1 MKLKRLEIIGFKS
14 FRDRTVI
21 DFSSGISGIV
31 GPNGC
36 GKSNIVDAIRWVMG
50 EQRVS
55 LLRGKK
61 MDDVIFNGS
70 EEAQPVSL
78 AEVTLVMESGGYA
91 FPAPYADCS
100 EVMITRRVF
109 RDEEGEYSINKV
121 RCRLLDVK
129 EFFMDTGVGA
139 RTYSLVEQGSIA
151 NLMEAKP
158 EERRQ
163 YIEEAAGITKYKSR
177 KEAAVR
183 KMESTKQNLLRLND
197 IMREVKS
204 QLNSVSRQ
212 AKRAERYKQL
222 KKDLREIELA
232 LATQAFTEMLGK
244 KSDLQRRYDDAS
256 AATDDVRSQLAL
268 LEARIEEFR
277 AEIAENDQSVKQ
289 LQEKLY
295 TAKNEISIQE
305 QGIEHARTRL
315 DDLAVLKERGAIEL
329 ESLRAR
335 RGEMERELE
344 QLETQSTESDGRI
357 AAGRDAVSLRQAD
370 VDELRKS
377 EQGFREGLEKEKT
390 AYFNALTEQSR
401 LQNALAAYR
410 KTLEDLKRRTER
422 EVKELEE
429 HEGRLTLAEGNLSG
443 TRAGLEGG
451 QERLEGL
458 RKQAAEL
465 QQLIQRSRTEL
476 EEADERVFRLKEEL
490 GKKTSRLASLRE
502 FQNRYEWCDAGT
514 RSIIRAGAEAGLSLD
529 SVHGLVADHIEVP
542 REYEVAVEA
551 ALGERLQYVVVK
563 SQEEGI
569 RAIDYLKTRTAGRS
583 SFVPL
588 RVRASALDVE
598 SNETLRGTTRLL
610 DVVRVK
616 EEFRNIAEYLLGD
629 TLLVSDLQS
638 GIALWERNGFR
649 GTLVTPDGDMI
660 SPHGVLTG
668 GSRASTEQSSLL
680 SRKREIAELEKDA
693 SRLEGR
699 LREESQGR
707 SALADRIAS
716 MEEDWEA
723 GRDAVREA
731 ELELQGR
738 KKDVERYENELKW
751 IQQRVGVIR
760 FNRETLLAEEQEAAA
775 KLAATEREIETAD
788 VRCLEINSRL
798 EETQQRWQAAKADL
812 EGKDALLTEARVA
825 LVALEE
831 KRNADIKA
839 LERLRE
845 SLRTLELEV
854 ETRLQNFGEADR
866 NREELTAKIEQ
877 DRLSL
882 DALYSGYGEIERDL
896 AAAREGQTWR
906 EGKMSGLEGEAREA
920 RRKIEQMLRE
930 TGELDIEIR
939 ELAFQVDALKN
950 GMQEKYQAAL
960 DELAPGFAPLEE
972 ARIGEFREDLEKKK
986 KAVEDFG
993 EVNLLAITEHE
1004 ELQTRHDFLTGQIND
1019 LNASLD
1025 SLQKTIARINQV
1037 SRKRF
1042 SETFEAVNACF
1053 QSVFPKLFRGGKA
1066 SLLLTDSEDLLETG
1080 VDIEIQLPGKRTQ
1093 SINLL
1098 SGGEKSLSAVA
1109 LIFSILLHKPTP
1121 FLILD
1126 EVDAAL
1132 DDANIALFNQFVK
1145 DISER
1150 SQIILVTH
1158 NKRTMEVSD
1167 NLFGVS
1173 MEKKGISMLVS
1184 VNLNQIAA

>member
-256 AATDDVRSQLAL
+256 AATDDVRSQLAV

-401 LQNALAAYR
+401 LQNALAATR

-668 GSRASTEQSSLL
+668 GSRASTEESSLL

-798 EETQQRWQAAKADL
+798 EETQQRWQAAKTDL
-812 EGKDALLTEARVA
+812 EGKDVA

>member
-21 DFSSGISGIV
+21 DFSAGISGIV

-50 EQRVS
+50 EHRVS
-55 LLRGKK
+55 MLRGKK

-70 EEAQPVSL
+70 EEAQPVSM
-78 AEVTLVMESGGYA
+78 AEVTLVMESGGYP
-91 FPAPYADCS
+91 FPAPYGDCS

-109 RDEEGEYSINKV
+109 RDEEGEYFINKV

-197 IMREVKS
+197 ILREVKS
-204 QLNSVSRQ
+204 RLNAVSRQ
-212 AKRAERYKQL
+212 AKRAERYKLL

-232 LATQAFTEMLGK
+232 LALQAFAELTGRKAE
-244 KSDLQRRYDDAS
+244 LQRRHDESS
-256 AATDDVRSQLAL
+256 AATDDVRSRLAV

-277 AEIAENDQSVKQ
+277 AEIAENDQGVHQ
-289 LQEKLY
+289 LQERLY
-295 TAKNEISIQE
+295 AAKNEIGMQE
-305 QGIEHARTRL
+305 QGIEHARARL
-315 DDLAVLKERGAIEL
+315 DDLAGLKEKGAIEL
-329 ESLRAR
+329 EALRAR
-335 RGEMERELE
+335 RGEMERERG
-344 QLETQSTESDGRI
+344 QLEAQSTESDGRI
-357 AAGRDAVSLRQAD
+357 AAGREAVSLQQAA
-370 VDELRKS
+370 VDELKKG
-377 EQGFREGLEKEKT
+377 EQELRDGLEREKT
-390 AYFNALTEQSR
+390 DYFNALTEQSR

-410 KTLEDLKRRTER
+410 KNLEDLKRRGER
-422 EVKELEE
+422 EAKELEE
-429 HEGRLTLAEGNLSG
+429 HVGRLTVAQENLEGA
-443 TRAGLEGG
+443 RAGLEEGR
-451 QERLEGL
+451 QRLEDL

-465 QQLIQRSRTEL
+465 QHLIQRSRAEL
-476 EEADERVFRLKEEL
+476 EDADEQVFRIKEEL

-514 RSIIRAGAEAGLSLD
+514 RSIIRAGAEAGLPLD

-542 REYEVAVEA
+542 REYEIAVEA

-588 RVRASALDVE
+588 RVRASALDPA
-598 SNETLRGTTRLL
+598 SKDYLQGTTRLL

-616 EEFRNIAEYLLGD
+616 EEFRSVAEYLLGD
-629 TLLVSDLQS
+629 TLLVPDLHA
-638 GIALWERNGFR
+638 GVALWQRNGFR

-668 GSRASTEQSSLL
+668 GSRSVTEESSLL
-680 SRKREIAELEKDA
+680 RRKREIAELEKDA
-693 SRLEGR
+693 ARLEGR
-699 LREESQGR
+699 LREVSQGR
-707 SALADRIAS
+707 SELADRLATL
-716 MEEDWEA
+716 EEDWEA
-723 GRDAVREA
+723 GRDAVRDA

-760 FNRETLLAEEQEAAA
+760 FNRETLLAEERETATM
-775 KLAATEREIETAD
+775 LAATEREIEAAG
-788 VRCLEINSRL
+788 VRCAEISGRL
-798 EETQQRWQAAKADL
+798 EESRQRWQALKSDL
-812 EGKDALLTEARVA
+812 EGKDAQLTEARVA

-831 KRNADIKA
+831 KRNADLKA
-839 LERLRE
+839 LERLRD
-845 SLRTLELEV
+845 SLRAVELEI
-854 ETRLQNFGEADR
+854 ETRVRNLGEAER
-866 NREELTAKIEQ
+866 SREELTAKIEQ
-877 DRLSL
+877 DRRTL
-882 DALYSGYGEIERDL
+882 DTLYAGYGEIERDL

-920 RRKIEQMLRE
+920 RRQIEQMLRE
-930 TGELDIEIR
+930 TGELDIELR
-939 ELAFQVDALKN
+939 ELAFQADALKS
-950 GMQEKYQAAL
+950 GMQEKYQADLEALVPSFERL
-960 DELAPGFAPLEE
+960 DEARVGELREE
-972 ARIGEFREDLEKKK
+972 LDKKK
-986 KAVEDFG
+986 RAVEEFG

-1004 ELQTRHDFLTGQIND
+1004 ELQTRHDFLMGQIND

-1066 SLLLTDSEDLLETG
+1066 SLLLTDGEDLLETG

-1098 SGGEKSLSAVA
+1098 SGGEKSLAAVA

-1173 MEKKGISMLVS
+1173 MEKKGISTLVS

>member
-55 LLRGKK
+55 MLRGKK

-78 AEVTLVMESGGYA
+78 AEVTLVMESGGYP

-109 RDEEGEYSINKV
+109 RDEDGEYFINKV

-151 NLMEAKP
+151 SLMEAKP

-204 QLNSVSRQ
+204 QLNAVSRQ

-222 KKDLREIELA
+222 KKDLREVELA

-244 KSDLQRRYDDAS
+244 KSDLQRRYDNAS
-256 AATDDVRSQLAL
+256 AETDDARSQLSV

-277 AEIAENDQSVKQ
+277 AEIAENDQGVKQ

-305 QGIEHARTRL
+305 QGIEHARARL

-335 RGEMERELE
+335 RGQMERELE

-357 AAGRDAVSLRQAD
+357 AAGRDELALRQAD
-370 VDELRKS
+370 VDDLRKS
-377 EQGFREGLEKEKT
+377 EQGLREGLEKEKT

-401 LQNALAAYR
+401 LQNALGAYR
-410 KTLEDLKRRTER
+410 KSLEDIQRRSER

-429 HEGRLTLAEGNLSG
+429 HEGRLSLAQGNLAG
-443 TRAGLEGG
+443 TRTGLEEG
-451 QERLEGL
+451 QERLESF
-458 RKQAAEL
+458 RKEAAEL
-465 QQLIQRSRTEL
+465 QQLIQRSRAEL

-610 DVVRVK
+610 DVVRVR
-616 EEFRNIAEYLLGD
+616 EEFRGIAEYLLGD

-638 GIALWERNGFR
+638 GITLWERNGFR

-668 GSRASTEQSSLL
+668 GSRAASEESSLL

-693 SRLEGR
+693 NRLEGR
-699 LREESQGR
+699 LREETQGR
-707 SALADRIAS
+707 SALADRIAT
-716 MEEDWEA
+716 MEDSWEA
-723 GRDAVREA
+723 SRDSIREA

-738 KKDVERYENELKW
+738 KKDVERFENELRW

-760 FNRETLLAEEQEAAA
+760 FNRETLLAEEQETAA

-812 EGKDALLTEARVA
+812 EGKEALLTEARVA
-825 LVALEE
+825 LAALEE
-831 KRNADIKA
+831 KRNADLKA

-854 ETRLQNFGEADR
+854 ETRLQNLGEADR

-882 DALYSGYGEIERDL
+882 DALYTGYGEIERDL

-906 EGKMSGLEGEAREA
+906 EGKMGGLEGEAREA

-939 ELAFQVDALKN
+939 ELAFQIDALKN

-960 DELAPGFAPLEE
+960 DERARGFDPLEE
-972 ARIGEFREDLEKKK
+972 TRIGELREDLEKKK

-993 EVNLLAITEHE
+993 EVNLLAISEHE
-1004 ELQTRHDFLTGQIND
+1004 ELQTRHDFLSGQISD

-1037 SRKRF
+1037 SRNRF

-1066 SLLLTDSEDLLETG
+1066 SLLLTDGEDLLETG

-1093 SINLL
+1093 NINLL
-1098 SGGEKSLSAVA
+1098 SGGEKSLAAVA

-1173 MEKKGISMLVS
+1173 MEKKGISTLVS

>member
-232 LATQAFTEMLGK
+232 LAAQAFTEMLGK
-244 KSDLQRRYDDAS
+244 KSDLQRRYDEAS
-256 AATDDVRSQLAL
+256 AATDDVRSQLAV

-277 AEIAENDQSVKQ
+277 AEIAENDQGVKQ

-305 QGIEHARTRL
+305 QGIEHARMRL

-335 RGEMERELE
+335 RREMERELE

-357 AAGRDAVSLRQAD
+357 AAGRDAVSLRQGD

-377 EQGFREGLEKEKT
+377 EQGLREGLEKEKT
-390 AYFNALTEQSR
+390 VYFNALTEQSR

-429 HEGRLTLAEGNLSG
+429 HEGRLTLAEGNLAG
-443 TRAGLEGG
+443 TRTGLEGG

-465 QQLIQRSRTEL
+465 QQLIQRSRAEL

-616 EEFRNIAEYLLGD
+616 EEFRSIAEYLLGD

-668 GSRASTEQSSLL
+668 GSRSVTEESSLL
-680 SRKREIAELEKDA
+680 RRKREIAELEKDA
-693 SRLEGR
+693 TRLEGR

-760 FNRETLLAEEQEAAA
+760 FNRETLMAEEQEAAA

-845 SLRTLELEV
+845 SLRTLELEL
-854 ETRLQNFGEADR
+854 ETRLQNLGEADR

-877 DRLSL
+877 DRRSL
-882 DALYSGYGEIERDL
+882 DALYTGYGEIERDL

-906 EGKMSGLEGEAREA
+906 EGKMNGLEGEAREA
-920 RRKIEQMLRE
+920 RRNIEQMLRE
-930 TGELDIEIR
+930 AGELDIEIR

-950 GMQEKYQAAL
+950 GMQEKYQTGL
-960 DELAPGFAPLEE
+960 DERVQGFVPLDE
-972 ARIGEFREDLEKKK
+972 ARIVEFREDLEKKK
-986 KAVEDFG
+986 KAVEEFG
-993 EVNLLAITEHE
+993 EVNLLAISEHE

>member
-256 AATDDVRSQLAL
+256 AATDDVRSQLAV

-401 LQNALAAYR
+401 LQNALAATR

-465 QQLIQRSRTEL
+465 QQLIQRSRAEL

-1184 VNLNQIAA
+1184 VNL

>member
-21 DFSSGISGIV
+21 DFSAGISGIV

-50 EQRVS
+50 EHRVS

-70 EEAQPVSL
+70 EEAQPVSM
-78 AEVTLVMESGGYA
+78 AEVTLVMESGGYP
-91 FPAPYADCS
+91 FPAPYGDCS

-109 RDEEGEYSINKV
+109 RDEEGEYFINKV

-151 NLMEAKP
+151 DLMDAKP

-197 IMREVKS
+197 ILREVKS
-204 QLNSVSRQ
+204 QLNAVSRQ
-212 AKRAERYKQL
+212 AKRAERYKLL

-232 LATQAFTEMLGK
+232 LAAQAFAEMTGK
-244 KSDLQRRYDDAS
+244 KAELQRRYDESS
-256 AATDDVRSQLAL
+256 AATDDVRSQLAV

-277 AEIAENDQSVKQ
+277 AEIAENDQGVNQ

-295 TAKNEISIQE
+295 AAKSEIGMQE
-305 QGIEHARTRL
+305 QGIEHARARL

-329 ESLRAR
+329 ESMRTR
-335 RGEMERELE
+335 RGEMERELQ
-344 QLETQSTESDGRI
+344 QLEAQSTEADGRI
-357 AAGRDAVSLRQAD
+357 AAGREAVALRQAD
-370 VDELRKS
+370 VDELRKG
-377 EQGFREGLEKEKT
+377 EQELRDGLEREKT
-390 AYFNALTEQSR
+390 DYFNALTEHSR
-401 LQNALAAYR
+401 LQNALAAGR
-410 KTLEDLKRRTER
+410 KNLEDLKRRGER
-422 EVKELEE
+422 EARELEE
-429 HEGRLTLAEGNLSG
+429 HETRLALAQENLAG
-443 TRAGLEGG
+443 ARAGLEEG
-451 QERLEGL
+451 QGRLEGL
-458 RKQAAEL
+458 RRQAAEL
-465 QQLIQRSRTEL
+465 QQIIHRSRTEL
-476 EEADERVFRLKEEL
+476 EEADEEVFRVKEEL

-514 RSIIRAGAEAGLSLD
+514 RSIIRAGAEAGLPLD

-588 RVRASALDVE
+588 RVRASALDLA
-598 SNETLRGTTRLL
+598 SKDYLQGTTRLL

-616 EEFRNIAEYLLGD
+616 EGFRNVAEYLLGD
-629 TLLVSDLQS
+629 TLLVPDLHA
-638 GIALWERNGFR
+638 GVALWQRNGFR

-668 GSRASTEQSSLL
+668 GSRAVTEQSSLL
-680 SRKREIAELEKDA
+680 RRKREIAELENDA

-699 LREESQGR
+699 LREASQSR
-707 SALADRIAS
+707 NALADRVAA
-716 MEEDWEA
+716 MEEEWETI
-723 GRDAVREA
+723 RDAIREA

-760 FNRETLLAEEQEAAA
+760 FNRETLMAEEQEAEA
-775 KLAATEREIETAD
+775 LIAATERGIEAAD
-788 VRCLEINSRL
+788 GRCAEINGRL
-798 EETQQRWQAAKADL
+798 EESRQRWQALKSDL

-831 KRNADIKA
+831 KRNADRKA
-839 LERLRE
+839 IERLRE
-845 SLRTLELEV
+845 SLRTLELEI
-854 ETRLQNFGEADR
+854 ETRVRNLGEAER
-866 NREELTAKIEQ
+866 SREELTAKIEE
-877 DRLSL
+877 DRRGLE
-882 DALYSGYGEIERDL
+882 ALYAAYEAIERDL

-906 EGKMSGLEGEAREA
+906 EGKMGGLEGEAREA
-920 RRKIEQMLRE
+920 RKRIEQMLRE
-930 TGELDIEIR
+930 TGDLDVEIR
-939 ELAFQVDALKN
+939 ELAFQADALKSA
-950 GMQEKYQAAL
+950 MQEKYQADL
-960 DELAPGFAPLEE
+960 DALAPSFEKLDE
-972 ARIGEFREDLEKKK
+972 ARIAELREELEKKK
-986 KAVEDFG
+986 RAVEDFG
-993 EVNLLAITEHE
+993 EVNLLAISEHE

-1042 SETFEAVNACF
+1042 AETFEAVNACF
-1053 QSVFPKLFRGGKA
+1053 QSVFPKLFRGGRA
-1066 SLLLTDSEDLLETG
+1066 TLLLTDGEDLLETG
-1080 VDIEIQLPGKRTQ
+1080 VDVEIQLPGKRTQ
-1093 SINLL
+1093 NINLM
-1098 SGGEKSLSAVA
+1098 SGGEKALAAVA

-1132 DDANIALFNQFVK
+1132 DDANVALFNQFVK

-1158 NKRTMEVSD
+1158 NKKTMEVSD

-1173 MEKKGISMLVS
+1173 MEKKGISTLVS

>member
-21 DFSSGISGIV
+21 DFSTGISGIV

-70 EEAQPVSL
+70 EEAQPVSM
-78 AEVTLVMESGGYA
+78 AEVTLVMEAAGYS
-91 FPAPYADCS
+91 FPAPYGDCS

-163 YIEEAAGITKYKSR
+163 YLEEAAGITKYKSR

-183 KMESTKQNLLRLND
+183 KMESTKQNMLRLND
-197 IMREVKS
+197 ILREVKS

-212 AKRAERYKQL
+212 AKRAERYKLL

-232 LATQAFTEMLGK
+232 LAVQAFTEMLEK
-244 KSDLQRRYDDAS
+244 KTSLQRRFDESSAS
-256 AATDDVRSQLAL
+256 TEDIRSQLSV
-268 LEARIEEFR
+268 LEARVEEFR
-277 AEIAENDQSVKQ
+277 AEIAENDQNVKQ
-289 LQEKLY
+289 LQERLY

-305 QGIEHARTRL
+305 QGIEHARSRL
-315 DDLAVLKERGAIEL
+315 DDLATLKERSTIEL
-329 ESLRAR
+329 ESLRTR
-335 RGEMERELE
+335 KGEAQRELE
-344 QLETQSTESDGRI
+344 TLRLQSSESDGRI
-357 AAGRDAVSLRQAD
+357 LSGRESLALRQSV
-370 VDELRKS
+370 VDELKKS
-377 EQGFREGLEKEKT
+377 EQTLRDDLEKDKT
-390 AYFNALTEQSR
+390 AYFNSLTEQSR
-401 LQNALAAYR
+401 LQNAMAAYQ
-410 KTLEDLKRRTER
+410 KSLEDLKRRTER

-429 HEGRLTLAEGNLSG
+429 HETRLNLARENLAS
-443 TRAGLEGG
+443 TREGLEGG
-451 QERLEGL
+451 QEQLDGL
-458 RKQAAEL
+458 RRQAAEL
-465 QQLIQRSRTEL
+465 QQLIQRSRNEL
-476 EEADERVFRLKEEL
+476 EEADGKVFRLKEEL
-490 GKKTSRLASLRE
+490 GKKSSRLASLRE
-502 FQNRYEWCDAGT
+502 FQDRYEWCDAGT
-514 RSIIRAGAEAGLSLD
+514 RSIIRARDEAGLALD
-529 SVHGLVADHIEVP
+529 SIYGLVADHIEVP
-542 REYEVAVEA
+542 REYEIAVEA
-551 ALGERLQYVVVK
+551 ALGDRLQYVVVK

-569 RAIDYLKTRTAGRS
+569 RAIDYLKTSAAGRS

-588 RVRASALDVE
+588 RVRSNAVDMASKDYLQ
-598 SNETLRGTTRLL
+598 GTTRLL

-616 EEFRNIAEYLLGD
+616 DEYRNVAEYLLGD
-629 TLLVSDLQS
+629 TILVPDLNS
-638 GIALWERNGFR
+638 GIALWQRNGFR

-668 GSRASTEQSSLL
+668 GSRTVTEESSLL
-680 SRKREIAELEKDA
+680 HRKREIADLEKDA
-693 SRLEGR
+693 SRLEGQIR
-699 LREESQGR
+699 DESQSRG
-707 SALADRIAS
+707 ALAERIAT

-723 GRDAVREA
+723 SRDASRET
-731 ELELQGR
+731 ELALQGR

-751 IQQRVGVIR
+751 IEQRVNVIR
-760 FNRETLLAEEQEAAA
+760 FNRETLLTEEQETAGR
-775 KLAATEREIETAD
+775 LAATEREIETAD
-788 VRCLEINSRL
+788 VRCLEINGRL
-798 EETQQRWQAAKADL
+798 SDVQLRWQALKADL
-812 EGKDALLTEARVA
+812 EGKEALFTEERVVLA
-825 LVALEE
+825 ALEE
-831 KRNADIKA
+831 KRNADLKT
-839 LERLRE
+839 LERLQE
-845 SLRTLELEV
+845 SARSLAAEV
-854 ETRLQNFGEADR
+854 ETRLRDLGEAER
-866 NREELTAKIEQ
+866 SRGELTAKIEQ
-877 DRLSL
+877 NRQSL
-882 DALYSGYGEIERDL
+882 ETLFGGYGEIEKEL
-896 AAAREGQTWR
+896 ASAREGQAWR

-920 RRKIEQMLRE
+920 RKQIEQMLRE

-939 ELAFQVDALKN
+939 ELGFQVDALQN
-950 GMQEKYQAAL
+950 GMQEKYQAELGAL
-960 DELAPGFAPLEE
+960 VQGFDKLEE
-972 ARIGEFREDLEKKK
+972 ALIGELREDLDKKK
-986 KAVEDFG
+986 KVVEEFG
-993 EVNLLAITEHE
+993 EVNLLAISEHE

-1019 LNASLD
+1019 LNASLE

-1037 SRKRF
+1037 SKKRF
-1042 SETFEAVNACF
+1042 AETFEAVNACF

-1066 SLLLTDSEDLLETG
+1066 SLLLTDGEDLLEAG

-1150 SQIILVTH
+1150 SQIVLVTH

-1173 MEKKGISMLVS
+1173 MEKKGISALVS
-1184 VNLNQIAA
+1184 VNLNQFEA

>member
-78 AEVTLVMESGGYA
+78 AEVTLVMESGGYP

-109 RDEEGEYSINKV
+109 RDEEGEYFINKV

-158 EERRQ
+158 EDRRQ

-204 QLNSVSRQ
+204 QLNAVSRQ

-232 LATQAFTEMLGK
+232 LAAQAFTEMLGK

-256 AATDDVRSQLAL
+256 AATDDVRSQLAV

-277 AEIAENDQSVKQ
+277 AEIAENDQGVKQ

-295 TAKNEISIQE
+295 TSKNEISIQE

-329 ESLRAR
+329 DSLRAR

-344 QLETQSTESDGRI
+344 QLEAQSTESDGRI
-357 AAGRDAVSLRQAD
+357 AAGRDEVGLRQAD
-370 VDELRKS
+370 VEELRKS
-377 EQGFREGLEKEKT
+377 EQGLRDGLEQEKT

-401 LQNALAAYR
+401 LQNALAATR
-410 KTLEDLKRRTER
+410 KSLEDLQRRSER
-422 EVKELEE
+422 EVRELEE
-429 HEGRLTLAEGNLSG
+429 HEGRLTVAQENLEG
-443 TRAGLEGG
+443 TRTGLEGG
-451 QERLEGL
+451 RERLESL
-458 RKQAAEL
+458 RKEAAEL

-616 EEFRNIAEYLLGD
+616 EEFRSIAEYLLGD
-629 TLLVSDLQS
+629 TLLVTDLQS

-668 GSRASTEQSSLL
+668 GSRASTEESSLL

-699 LREESQGR
+699 LREETQNR
-707 SALADRIAS
+707 SVLADRIAS
-716 MEEDWEA
+716 MEDNWEA

-738 KKDVERYENELKW
+738 KKDVERFENELKW

-788 VRCLEINSRL
+788 VRCLEINNRL
-798 EETQQRWQAAKADL
+798 GETQQRWQAAKADL

-825 LVALEE
+825 LVSLEE

-845 SLRTLELEV
+845 SLRTLAVEV
-854 ETRLQNFGEADR
+854 ETRLQNLGEADR

-882 DALYSGYGEIERDL
+882 DALYTGYGEIERDL

-930 TGELDIEIR
+930 TGEFDIEIR
-939 ELAFQVDALKN
+939 ELAFQIDALKN

-960 DELAPGFAPLEE
+960 DELVQGFAPIEE
-972 ARIGEFREDLEKKK
+972 TRIGELREDLEKKK

-993 EVNLLAITEHE
+993 EVNLLAISEHE
-1004 ELQTRHDFLTGQIND
+1004 ELQTRHDFLSGQISD

-1037 SRKRF
+1037 SRNRF

-1066 SLLLTDSEDLLETG
+1066 TLLLTDGEDLLETG

-1173 MEKKGISMLVS
+1173 MEKKGISTLVS

>member
-256 AATDDVRSQLAL
+256 AATDDVRSQLAV

-277 AEIAENDQSVKQ
+277 AEITENDQSVKQ
-289 LQEKLY
+289 LQERLY

-401 LQNALAAYR
+401 LQNALAATR

-465 QQLIQRSRTEL
+465 QQLIQRSRAEL

-668 GSRASTEQSSLL
+668 GSRASTEESSLL

>member
-1 MKLKRLEIIGFKS
+1 MKLKRLEIIGFKT

-36 GKSNIVDAIRWVMG
+36 GKSNIVDALRWVMG

-55 LLRGKK
+55 VLRGKK

-70 EEAQPVSL
+70 EEAPPVGM
-78 AEVTLVMESGGYA
+78 AEVTLVMESGGYP

-109 RDEEGEYSINKV
+109 RDEEGEYFINKV

-151 NLMEAKP
+151 SLMEAKP

-204 QLNSVSRQ
+204 QLNAVSRQ
-212 AKRAERYKQL
+212 ARRAERYKQI
-222 KKDLREIELA
+222 KKDLREVELA
-232 LATQAFTEMLGK
+232 LAAQAFTEMQGR
-244 KSDLQRRYDDAS
+244 KSDLQGRYDEAS
-256 AATDDVRSQLAL
+256 AATDDARSQLAV

-277 AEIAENDQSVKQ
+277 AEIAENDQLVNQ

-295 TAKNEISIQE
+295 TAKSEIGIQE
-305 QGIEHARTRL
+305 QAIEHARARL

-335 RGEMERELE
+335 RGQMEGELA
-344 QLETQSTESDGRI
+344 QLEAQSAESDGRI
-357 AAGRDAVSLRQAD
+357 AAGRDELARRQAD

-377 EQGFREGLEKEKT
+377 EQSLRDGLEREKN

-401 LQNALAAYR
+401 LQNALAGYR
-410 KTLEDLKRRTER
+410 KSLEDIRRRAER
-422 EVKELEE
+422 EDRELEE
-429 HEGRLTLAEGNLSG
+429 QVSRLALAQESLAGARTGLEEGR
-443 TRAGLEGG
+443 
-451 QERLEGL
+451 ERLESL
-458 RKQAAEL
+458 RKEAAEL
-465 QQLIQRSRTEL
+465 QQIIQRSRTEL
-476 EEADERVFRLKEEL
+476 EEADERVLRLKEEL

-514 RSIIRAGAEAGLSLD
+514 RSIIRAGAEAGLARD

-598 SNETLRGTTRLL
+598 SSESLRGTTRLL
-610 DVVRVK
+610 DVVRVRD
-616 EEFRNIAEYLLGD
+616 EFRSIAEYLLGD
-629 TLLVSDLQS
+629 TLLVPDLKS
-638 GIALWERNGFR
+638 GVALWERNGFR

-668 GSRASTEQSSLL
+668 GSRAVTEESSLL
-680 SRKREIAELEKDA
+680 SRKREIAELEQDA
-693 SRLEGR
+693 RRLEGR
-699 LREESQGR
+699 LRDEAQGR
-707 SALADRIAS
+707 SELADRIAG
-716 MEEDWEA
+716 MEDSWEA
-723 GRDAVREA
+723 IRDSIREA

-738 KKDVERYENELKW
+738 SKDTERFENELKW
-751 IQQRVGVIR
+751 VQQRVGVIR
-760 FNRETLLAEEQEAAA
+760 FNRETLQAEEQETAA

-788 VRCLEINSRL
+788 VRCLEISSRL
-798 EETQQRWQAAKADL
+798 EETQRRWQAVKADL
-812 EGKDALLTEARVA
+812 EGRDALLTEARVA
-825 LVALEE
+825 LAALEE
-831 KRNADIKA
+831 KRNADLKA

-845 SLRTLELEV
+845 SLRTLDLEV
-854 ETRLQNFGEADR
+854 ETRQQNLGEADR

-877 DRLSL
+877 GRLSL
-882 DALYSGYGEIERDL
+882 EALYSAYGVVERDL

-906 EGKMSGLEGEAREA
+906 EGKMSLLEGEAREA
-920 RRKIEQMLRE
+920 RRKIEEMLRE

-939 ELAFQVDALKN
+939 ELAFQIDALRN
-950 GMQEKYQAAL
+950 GMQEKHQADL
-960 DELAPGFAPLEE
+960 DELARGFEPLDEV
-972 ARIGEFREDLEKKK
+972 RIAELREDLEKKK
-986 KAVEDFG
+986 RAVEDFG
-993 EVNLLAITEHE
+993 EVNLLAISEHE
-1004 ELQTRHDFLTGQIND
+1004 ELQARHDFLSGQISD

-1037 SRKRF
+1037 TRNRF
-1042 SETFEAVNACF
+1042 SETFQAVNECF

-1093 SINLL
+1093 NINLL
-1098 SGGEKSLSAVA
+1098 SGGEKSLAAVA

-1150 SQIILVTH
+1150 SQIVLVTH
-1158 NKRTMEVSD
+1158 NKKTMEVSD

-1173 MEKKGISMLVS
+1173 MEKKGISTLVS

>member
-256 AATDDVRSQLAL
+256 AATDDVRSQLAV

-616 EEFRNIAEYLLGD
+616 DEFRNIAEYLLGD

-668 GSRASTEQSSLL
+668 GSRASTEESSLL

>member
-55 LLRGKK
+55 MLRGKK

-78 AEVTLVMESGGYA
+78 AEVTLVMESGGYP

-109 RDEEGEYSINKV
+109 RDEEGEYFINKV

-204 QLNSVSRQ
+204 QLNAVSRQ

-222 KKDLREIELA
+222 KKDLREVELA
-232 LATQAFTEMLGK
+232 LAAQAFREMLGK
-244 KSDLQRRYDDAS
+244 KSDLQRRYDEAS
-256 AATDDVRSQLAL
+256 AATDDARSQLAV

-277 AEIAENDQSVKQ
+277 AEIAENDQGVKQ
-289 LQEKLY
+289 LQETLY
-295 TAKNEISIQE
+295 AAKNEISIRE
-305 QGIEHARTRL
+305 QGIEHARARL

-329 ESLRAR
+329 EALRAR
-335 RGEMERELE
+335 REQMERELE
-344 QLETQSTESDGRI
+344 QLEAQSTESDGRI
-357 AAGRDAVSLRQAD
+357 AAGREELALRQAD

-377 EQGFREGLEKEKT
+377 EQELRDGLEKDKT
-390 AYFNALTEQSR
+390 ACFDALTEQSR
-401 LQNALAAYR
+401 LQNETAACR
-410 KTLEDLKRRTER
+410 KNLEDLRRRAER
-422 EVKELEE
+422 EVRELEE
-429 HEGRLTLAEGNLSG
+429 HEGRLALAEGNLAG
-443 TRAGLEGG
+443 TRTGLDEGE
-451 QERLEGL
+451 ERLESL
-458 RKQAAEL
+458 RKEAAEL

-502 FQNRYEWCDAGT
+502 FQNRYEWCDAGP

-588 RVRASALDVE
+588 RVRANALDVE
-598 SNETLRGTTRLL
+598 SSETLRGTTRLL

-616 EEFRNIAEYLLGD
+616 EEFRGIAEYLLGD
-629 TLLVSDLQS
+629 ALLVSDLHS
-638 GIALWERNGFR
+638 GVALWQRNGFR

-668 GSRASTEQSSLL
+668 GSRAAAGESSLL
-680 SRKREIAELEKDA
+680 SRKREIAELDKDA

-699 LREESQGR
+699 LREETQGR
-707 SALADRIAS
+707 SALADRIAT
-716 MEEDWEA
+716 MEDRWEA
-723 GRDAVREA
+723 ARDSIREA

-738 KKDVERYENELKW
+738 RKDAERFENELKW
-751 IQQRVGVIR
+751 IRQRVGVIR
-760 FNRETLLAEEQEAAA
+760 FNRETLMAEERETAA
-775 KLAATEREIETAD
+775 KLAATERAIETAD
-788 VRCLEINSRL
+788 VRCLEVNRRL
-798 EETQQRWQAAKADL
+798 EETRRRWEAAKADL

-825 LVALEE
+825 LAALEE
-831 KRNADIKA
+831 KRNADLKA

-845 SLRTLELEV
+845 SLRALELEV
-854 ETRLQNFGEADR
+854 ETRLQNLNEADR
-866 NREELTAKIEQ
+866 SREELTAKIEQ

-882 DALYSGYGEIERDL
+882 EALHTRYGEIEREL

-939 ELAFQVDALKN
+939 ELAFQMDALKT
-950 GMQEKYQAAL
+950 GMQEKYQIDL
-960 DELAPGFAPLEE
+960 DEAARGFEPLEE
-972 ARIGEFREDLEKKK
+972 ARVGELREDLEKKK

-993 EVNLLAITEHE
+993 EVNLLAISEHE
-1004 ELQTRHDFLTGQIND
+1004 ELQTRHDFLSGQISD

-1037 SRKRF
+1037 TRNRF
-1042 SETFEAVNACF
+1042 AETFEAVNACF

-1066 SLLLTDSEDLLETG
+1066 SLLLTDGEDLLETG
-1080 VDIEIQLPGKRTQ
+1080 VDIEIQLPCKRTQ
-1093 SINLL
+1093 SVNLL
-1098 SGGEKSLSAVA
+1098 SGGEKALASVA

-1173 MEKKGISMLVS
+1173 MEKKGISTLVS

>member
-256 AATDDVRSQLAL
+256 AATDDVRSQLAV

-305 QGIEHARTRL
+305 QGIEHARMRL

-465 QQLIQRSRTEL
+465 QQLIQRSRAEL

-668 GSRASTEQSSLL
+668 GSRASTEESSLL

-854 ETRLQNFGEADR
+854 ETRLQNLGEADR

-1004 ELQTRHDFLTGQIND
+1004 ELQTRHDFLTDQIND

>member
-21 DFSSGISGIV
+21 DFSTGISGIV

-50 EQRVS
+50 ESRVS

-70 EEAQPVSL
+70 EESQPVSM
-78 AEVTLVMESGGYA
+78 AEVTLVMEAGGYA

-109 RDEEGEYSINKV
+109 RDEEGEYFINKV

-139 RTYSLVEQGSIA
+139 RTYSLVEQGSIMG
-151 NLMEAKP
+151 LMEAKP

-183 KMESTKQNLLRLND
+183 KMESTKQNMLRLND
-197 IMREVKS
+197 ILREVKS

-212 AKRAERYKQL
+212 AKRAERYKLL
-222 KKDLREIELA
+222 KKDLREIELS
-232 LATQAFTEMLGK
+232 LAMQAFTEMGGRK
-244 KSDLQRRYDDAS
+244 AGLQARYDGS
-256 AATDDVRSQLAL
+256 TAATEDTRSQLAA
-268 LEARIEEFR
+268 LEARVEEFR
-277 AEIAENDQSVKQ
+277 AEIAENEQGLKQ
-289 LQEKLY
+289 LQERLY
-295 TAKNEISIQE
+295 TAKNEISIHE
-305 QGIEHARTRL
+305 QGVEHARSRL
-315 DDLAVLKERGAIEL
+315 DDLAALRERGAIEQ
-329 ESLRAR
+329 ESLRTRKA
-335 RGEMERELE
+335 ELEREVEL
-344 QLETQSTESDGRI
+344 LRAQSSESDGRI
-357 AAGRDAVSLRQAD
+357 VAGREALTRRQAD
-370 VDELRKS
+370 LDELKKG
-377 EQGFREGLEKEKT
+377 EQEHREGLEKEKT

-401 LQNALAAYR
+401 LQSALAATQ
-410 KTLEDLKRRTER
+410 KSLEDLKRRSER
-422 EVKELEE
+422 EDRELEE
-429 HEGRLTLAEGNLSG
+429 HEKRLETARESLAGA
-443 TRAGLEGG
+443 RAGLEGG
-451 QERLEGL
+451 QQRVDDL
-458 RKQAAEL
+458 RKQVAEL

-514 RSIIRAGAEAGLSLD
+514 RSIIRGREEAGLSLD
-529 SVHGLVADHIEVP
+529 SIFGLVADHIEVP
-542 REYEVAVEA
+542 PEYETAVEA

-588 RVRASALDVE
+588 RVRASAIDMASTE
-598 SNETLRGTTRLL
+598 SLQGTTRLL

-616 EEFRNIAEYLLGD
+616 DEYRAVAEYLLGD
-629 TLLVSDLQS
+629 TILVPDLQS
-638 GIALWERNGFR
+638 GIALWHRNGFR

-668 GSRASTEQSSLL
+668 GSRSASEESSLL
-680 SRKREIAELEKDA
+680 RRKREIADLEKDA
-693 SRLEGR
+693 GRIEGQLRDETQSRG
-699 LREESQGR
+699 
-707 SALADRIAS
+707 ALADRLAT
-716 MEEDWEA
+716 MEEEWEA
-723 GRDAVREA
+723 GREALRET
-731 ELELQGR
+731 EIELQGR
-738 KKDVERYENELKW
+738 RKDVERYENEQKW
-751 IQQRVGVIR
+751 LEQRVGVIR
-760 FNRETLLAEEQEAAA
+760 FNLETLRTEEQEAAA
-775 KLAATEREIETAD
+775 KIDVTAREIETVD
-788 VRCLEINSRL
+788 VRCQEVSGRL
-798 EETQQRWQAAKADL
+798 AGIEERWKALRADL
-812 EGKDALLTEARVA
+812 EQREALFTEERVA
-825 LVALEE
+825 LAALEE
-831 KRNADIKA
+831 KHNADRKT
-839 LERLRE
+839 LERLQDSIRG
-845 SLRTLELEV
+845 LELEM
-854 ETRLQNFGEADR
+854 ETRVRDLAEAER
-866 NREELTAKIEQ
+866 SREEITAKIEQ
-877 DRLSL
+877 DRRSL
-882 DALYSGYGEIERDL
+882 EGLYAGYGDIEKEL

-906 EGKMSGLEGEAREA
+906 EGKMSGLEGEAREH
-920 RRKIEQMLRE
+920 RRQIEQMLRE

-939 ELAFQVDALKN
+939 ELGFQIDALRS
-950 GMQEKYQAAL
+950 GMQEKYQAEL
-960 DELAPGFAPLEE
+960 DTLVQGFEAIEEVRVGELK
-972 ARIGEFREDLEKKK
+972 EDLEKKK
-986 KAVEDFG
+986 KAVEEFG
-993 EVNLLAITEHE
+993 EVNLLAISEHE
-1004 ELQTRHDFLTGQIND
+1004 ELQTRHEFLTGQIND

-1037 SRKRF
+1037 SKKRF

-1066 SLLLTDSEDLLETG
+1066 SLLLTDSEDLLEAG

-1093 SINLL
+1093 NINLL
-1098 SGGEKSLSAVA
+1098 SGGEKSLAAVA

-1158 NKRTMEVSD
+1158 NKKTMEVSD

>member
-21 DFSSGISGIV
+21 DFSTGISGIV

-50 EQRVS
+50 EQRAS

-78 AEVTLVMESGGYA
+78 AEVTLVMEADEYP
-91 FPAPYADCS
+91 FPPPYGDCS

-197 IMREVKS
+197 ILREVKS
-204 QLNSVSRQ
+204 QLNAVSRQ
-212 AKRAERYKQL
+212 AKRAERYKIL
-222 KKDLREIELA
+222 KKDLREIELT
-232 LATQAFTEMLGK
+232 LATQAFTEMLEK
-244 KSDLQRRYDDAS
+244 KTNLQRRFDESS
-256 AATDDVRSQLAL
+256 AATEDIRSGLSV
-268 LEARIEEFR
+268 LESRVEEFR
-277 AEIAENDQSVKQ
+277 AEIAENDQNVKG
-289 LQEKLY
+289 LQERLY
-295 TAKNEISIQE
+295 AAKNEISIQE
-305 QGIEHARTRL
+305 QGIEHARGRL
-315 DDLAVLKERGAIEL
+315 DDLASLRERSTIEL
-329 ESLRAR
+329 DSLRTR
-335 RGEMERELE
+335 KGEMGRELE
-344 QLETQSTESDGRI
+344 ILREQSSSSDSRI
-357 AAGRDAVSLRQAD
+357 LAGREALALRQSA
-370 VDELRKS
+370 VDDLKRS
-377 EQGFREGLEKEKT
+377 EQALRDDLEKEKT
-390 AYFNALTEQSR
+390 AYFNSLTEQSR
-401 LQNALAAYR
+401 LQNAQAAYQ
-410 KTLEDLKRRTER
+410 KNLEDLKRRTER

-429 HEGRLTLAEGNLSG
+429 HEKRLELAQENLST
-443 TRAGLEGG
+443 TREGLEGG
-451 QERLEGL
+451 QEQLDAL
-458 RKQAAEL
+458 RREAAEL
-465 QQLIQRSRTEL
+465 QQLIQRSRNEL
-476 EEADERVFRLKEEL
+476 EEADEKGFRLKEEL
-490 GKKTSRLASLRE
+490 GKKTSRLSSLRE

-514 RSIIRAGAEAGLSLD
+514 RSIIRARDEAGLALD
-529 SVHGLVADHIEVP
+529 SIYGLVADHIEVP
-542 REYEVAVEA
+542 REYEIAVEA
-551 ALGERLQYVVVK
+551 ALGDRLQYVVVK

-569 RAIDYLKTRTAGRS
+569 RAIDYLKTSAAGRS

-588 RVRASALDVE
+588 RVRSSALDMA
-598 SNETLRGTTRLL
+598 SKDYLQGTTRLL

-616 EEFRNIAEYLLGD
+616 EEYRNVAEYLLGD
-629 TLLVSDLQS
+629 TILVPDLNS
-638 GIALWERNGFR
+638 GIALWQRNGFR

-668 GSRASTEQSSLL
+668 GSRAVTEESSLL
-680 SRKREIAELEKDA
+680 RRKGEIADLEKDA
-693 SRLEGR
+693 SRLEGEIR
-699 LREESQGR
+699 YESQSR
-707 SALADRIAS
+707 SALADRIAT

-723 GRDAVREA
+723 SRDAIRET
-731 ELELQGR
+731 ELEFQGR

-751 IQQRVGVIR
+751 IEQRVSVIR
-760 FNRETLLAEEQEAAA
+760 FNRETLLTEEQETAGQI
-775 KLAATEREIETAD
+775 AATVREIEAAD
-788 VRCLEINSRL
+788 VRCLEINERL
-798 EETQQRWQAAKADL
+798 SGIQERWQALKTDL
-812 EGKDALLTEARVA
+812 EGKEALFTEERVVLA
-825 LVALEE
+825 ALEE
-831 KRNADIKA
+831 KNNADLKT
-839 LERLRE
+839 LERLQE
-845 SLRTLELEV
+845 SIRSVDGET
-854 ETRLQNFGEADR
+854 ETRLKDLEQAERSRG
-866 NREELTAKIEQ
+866 ELTAKIDQ
-877 DRLSL
+877 DRQSL
-882 DALYSGYGEIERDL
+882 ETLYAGYGQIEKDL
-896 AAAREGQTWR
+896 IAAREGQTWR

-920 RRKIEQMLRE
+920 RKQIEQMLRE

-939 ELAFQVDALKN
+939 EIGFQVDALRN
-950 GMQEKYQAAL
+950 GMQEKYQAGL
-960 DELAPGFAPLEE
+960 DTLVQGFEKLEE
-972 ARIGEFREDLEKKK
+972 GRITELREDLDRKR
-986 KAVEDFG
+986 KAVEEFG
-993 EVNLLAITEHE
+993 EVNLLAISEHE

-1019 LNASLD
+1019 LNTSLD

-1037 SRKRF
+1037 SKKRF
-1042 SETFEAVNACF
+1042 SETFDAVNACF

-1066 SLLLTDSEDLLETG
+1066 SLLLTDSEDLLEAG

-1093 SINLL
+1093 SINLM

-1145 DISER
+1145 DISGR

-1158 NKRTMEVSD
+1158 NKKTMEVSD

-1173 MEKKGISMLVS
+1173 MEKKGISTLVS

>member
-1 MKLKRLEIIGFKS
+1 M
-14 FRDRTVI
+14 
-21 DFSSGISGIV
+21 
-31 GPNGC
+31 
-36 GKSNIVDAIRWVMG
+36 
-50 EQRVS
+50 
-55 LLRGKK
+55 LRGKK

-70 EEAQPVSL
+70 EEAQPVSM
-78 AEVTLVMESGGYA
+78 AEVTLVMESGGYP
-91 FPAPYADCS
+91 FPAPYGDCS

-109 RDEEGEYSINKV
+109 RDEEGEYFINKV

-197 IMREVKS
+197 ILREVKS
-204 QLNSVSRQ
+204 QLNAVSRQ
-212 AKRAERYKQL
+212 AKRAERYKLL

-232 LATQAFTEMLGK
+232 LATQAFAELTGRKAE
-244 KSDLQRRYDDAS
+244 LQRRFEESS
-256 AATDDVRSQLAL
+256 AATDDVRSQLAV

-277 AEIAENDQSVKQ
+277 AEIAENDQGVNR
-289 LQEKLY
+289 LQERLY
-295 TAKNEISIQE
+295 AAKNEIGMQE
-305 QGIEHARTRL
+305 QGIEHALARL
-315 DDLAVLKERGAIEL
+315 DDLAGLKERGAIEL
-329 ESLRAR
+329 ESLRTR
-335 RGEMERELE
+335 RGEMERELG
-344 QLETQSTESDGRI
+344 QLEVQSTESDGRI
-357 AAGRDAVSLRQAD
+357 AAGREAVSLRQAA
-370 VDELRKS
+370 VDELKKG
-377 EQGFREGLEKEKT
+377 EQELRDGLEREKT
-390 AYFNALTEQSR
+390 DYFNALTEQSR
-401 LQNALAAYR
+401 LQNALAACR
-410 KTLEDLKRRTER
+410 KNLEDLKRRGER
-422 EVKELEE
+422 EAKELEE
-429 HEGRLTLAEGNLSG
+429 QVGRLTLAQENLAG
-443 TRAGLEGG
+443 ARAGLEEG
-451 QERLEGL
+451 QGRLEDL

-465 QQLIQRSRTEL
+465 QRLIQRSRSEL
-476 EEADERVFRLKEEL
+476 EDADEQVFRIKEEL

-542 REYEVAVEA
+542 REYEIAVEA

-588 RVRASALDVE
+588 RVRASALDLA
-598 SNETLRGTTRLL
+598 SKDSLQGTTRLL

-616 EEFRNIAEYLLGD
+616 EEFRSVAEYLLGD
-629 TLLVSDLQS
+629 TFLVPDLHA
-638 GIALWERNGFR
+638 GVALWQRNGFR

-668 GSRASTEQSSLL
+668 GSRSVTEESSLL
-680 SRKREIAELEKDA
+680 RRKREIAELEKDA
-693 SRLEGR
+693 ARLEGR
-699 LREESQGR
+699 LREVSQGR
-707 SALADRIAS
+707 SALADRVATL
-716 MEEDWEA
+716 EEDWEA
-723 GRDAVREA
+723 GRDAIRDV

-751 IQQRVGVIR
+751 LQQRVGVIR
-760 FNRETLLAEEQEAAA
+760 FNRETLLAEEQETAAM
-775 KLAATEREIETAD
+775 LAATEREIEAAG
-788 VRCLEINSRL
+788 VRCSEISGRL
-798 EETQQRWQAAKADL
+798 EESRQRWQTLKSDL
-812 EGKDALLTEARVA
+812 EGKDAQLTEARVA

-831 KRNADIKA
+831 KRNADLKS

-845 SLRTLELEV
+845 SLRTVELEI
-854 ETRLQNFGEADR
+854 ETRVRNLGEAER
-866 NREELTAKIEQ
+866 SREELTAKIEQ
-877 DRLSL
+877 DRRTL
-882 DALYSGYGEIERDL
+882 DALYAGYGEIERDL

-920 RRKIEQMLRE
+920 RKQIEQMLRE

-939 ELAFQVDALKN
+939 ELAFQADALKS
-950 GMQEKYQAAL
+950 GMQEKYQADLEAL
-960 DELAPGFAPLEE
+960 VPSFERLDE
-972 ARIGEFREDLEKKK
+972 ARIAELREELDKKK
-986 KAVEDFG
+986 RAVEEFG

-1066 SLLLTDSEDLLETG
+1066 SLLLTDGEDLLETG

-1098 SGGEKSLSAVA
+1098 SGGEKSLAAVA

-1173 MEKKGISMLVS
+1173 MEKKGISTLVS

>member
-36 GKSNIVDAIRWVMG
+36 GKSNIIDAIRWVMG

-70 EEAQPVSL
+70 EEAQPVSM
-78 AEVTLVMESGGYA
+78 AEVTLVMESGGYP
-91 FPAPYADCS
+91 FPAPYGDCS

-109 RDEEGEYSINKV
+109 RDEEGEYFINKV

-139 RTYSLVEQGSIA
+139 RTYSLVEQGSIT
-151 NLMEAKP
+151 NLMEARP
-158 EERRQ
+158 EDRRQ

-204 QLNSVSRQ
+204 QLNAVSRQ
-212 AKRAERYKQL
+212 AKRAERFKLL

-232 LATQAFTEMLGK
+232 LATQVFAEMQGRK
-244 KSDLQRRYDDAS
+244 ADLQRRYDDSS
-256 AATDDVRSQLAL
+256 AATDDARSQLAV

-277 AEIAENDQSVKQ
+277 AEIAESDQDVER
-289 LQEKLY
+289 LQERLY
-295 TAKNEISIQE
+295 ASKNEISIQE
-305 QGIEHARTRL
+305 QGIEHARARL

-335 RGEMERELE
+335 RGGVERELG
-344 QLETQSTESDGRI
+344 QLEAQSDESDGRI
-357 AAGRDAVSLRQAD
+357 AAGREAVALRQAD
-370 VDELRKS
+370 VDELKKI
-377 EQGFREGLEKEKT
+377 EQGLRDGLEEEKT
-390 AYFNALTEQSR
+390 AYFAALTEQSR
-401 LQNALAAYR
+401 LQNALSAHS
-410 KTLEDLKRRTER
+410 KSLEDLKRRSER
-422 EVKELEE
+422 EGRELEE
-429 HEGRLTLAEGNLSG
+429 HEGRLGLAEENLAG
-443 TRAGLEGG
+443 TRAGLEEDR
-451 QERLEGL
+451 ERLEGL
-458 RKQAAEL
+458 RGKTAEL
-465 QQLIQRSRTEL
+465 QHLIQRSRAEL
-476 EEADERVFRLKEEL
+476 EEADERVFRLREEL

-514 RSIIRAGAEAGLSLD
+514 RSIIRAGEEAGLSLD

-542 REYEVAVEA
+542 REHEVAVEA
-551 ALGERLQYVVVK
+551 ALGERLHYVVVR

-588 RVRASALDVE
+588 RVRASAVDRASTE
-598 SNETLRGTTRLL
+598 SLQGTTRLL

-629 TLLVSDLQS
+629 TFLVPDLPS
-638 GIALWERNGFR
+638 GIVLWQRNGFR

-668 GSRASTEQSSLL
+668 GSRAVTEESSLL
-680 SRKREIAELEKDA
+680 RRKREIADLEKDA
-693 SRLEGR
+693 SRLEGG
-699 LREESQGR
+699 LREESQNRG
-707 SALADRIAS
+707 ALADRIAS
-716 MEEDWEA
+716 MEEDWES

-738 KKDVERYENELKW
+738 KKDVERYENELNW
-751 IQQRVGVIR
+751 IRQRVGVIR
-760 FNRETLLAEEQEAAA
+760 FNRETLLAEEQEAAG
-775 KLAATEREIETAD
+775 KIAATERELETAG
-788 VRCLEINSRL
+788 VRCLEVNGRL
-798 EETQQRWQAAKADL
+798 EQTQQRWQALKSDL
-812 EGKDALLTEARVA
+812 EGREALLTEARVA
-825 LVALEE
+825 QVALEE
-831 KRNADIKA
+831 KRNADLKA
-839 LERLRE
+839 LERLRD

-854 ETRLQNFGEADR
+854 ETRLQNLGEAER
-866 NREELTAKIEQ
+866 SREELTAKIEQ
-877 DRLSL
+877 DRRSL
-882 DALYSGYGEIERDL
+882 EALYAGYGEIERNL

-906 EGKMSGLEGEAREA
+906 EGKMNALEGEAREA
-920 RRKIEQMLRE
+920 RRKIEQALRE
-930 TGELDIEIR
+930 TGGLDIEIR
-939 ELAFQVDALKN
+939 ELAFQADALKN

-960 DELAPGFAPLEE
+960 DELARGFVPLDESRIAELREE
-972 ARIGEFREDLEKKK
+972 IDRKK
-986 KAVEDFG
+986 KAVEEFG
-993 EVNLLAITEHE
+993 EVNLMAISEHE
-1004 ELQTRHDFLTGQIND
+1004 ELQTRHEFLSGQIND

-1042 SETFEAVNACF
+1042 SETFEAVNQCF

-1066 SLLLTDSEDLLETG
+1066 SLLLTDGEDLLEAG

-1093 SINLL
+1093 NISLL
-1098 SGGEKSLSAVA
+1098 SGGEKSLAAVA

-1150 SQIILVTH
+1150 SQIVLVTH

-1173 MEKKGISMLVS
+1173 MEKKGISTLVS

>member
-256 AATDDVRSQLAL
+256 AATDDVRSQLAV

-277 AEIAENDQSVKQ
+277 AEITENDQSVKQ

-616 EEFRNIAEYLLGD
+616 DEFRNIAEYLLGD

-638 GIALWERNGFR
+638 GIVLWERNGFR

-738 KKDVERYENELKW
+738 RKDVERYENELKW

-798 EETQQRWQAAKADL
+798 EETQQRWQAAKTDL

>member
-78 AEVTLVMESGGYA
+78 AEVTLVMESGGYP
-91 FPAPYADCS
+91 FPAPYGDCS

-109 RDEEGEYSINKV
+109 RDEEGEYFINKV

-204 QLNSVSRQ
+204 QLNAVSRQ

-232 LATQAFTEMLGK
+232 LAAQAFTEMLGK

-256 AATDDVRSQLAL
+256 AATDDARSQLAV

-277 AEIAENDQSVKQ
+277 AEIAENDQGVKQ

-295 TAKNEISIQE
+295 AAKNEISIQE
-305 QGIEHARTRL
+305 QGIEHARARL

-329 ESLRAR
+329 DSLRAR

-344 QLETQSTESDGRI
+344 QLEAQSTESDGRI
-357 AAGRDAVSLRQAD
+357 AAGRDEVALRQAD
-370 VDELRKS
+370 VEDLRKS
-377 EQGFREGLEKEKT
+377 EQGLRDGLEQEKT
-390 AYFNALTEQSR
+390 AYFSALTEQSR
-401 LQNALAAYR
+401 LQNAMAATR
-410 KTLEDLKRRTER
+410 KSLEDLQRRSER
-422 EVKELEE
+422 EVRELEE
-429 HEGRLTLAEGNLSG
+429 HEGRLTLAEGNLAG
-443 TRAGLEGG
+443 TRTGLEGG
-451 QERLEGL
+451 RERLESL
-458 RKQAAEL
+458 RKETAEL

-476 EEADERVFRLKEEL
+476 EEADERVLRLKEEL

-668 GSRASTEQSSLL
+668 GSRASTEESSLL

-699 LREESQGR
+699 LREEAQNRG
-707 SALADRIAS
+707 ALADRIAS
-716 MEEDWEA
+716 MEENWEA

-731 ELELQGR
+731 ELEFQGR
-738 KKDVERYENELKW
+738 KKDVERFENELKW

-839 LERLRE
+839 LERLRD
-845 SLRTLELEV
+845 SLRMVEIEA
-854 ETRLQNFGEADR
+854 ETRRQNLGEADR

-882 DALYSGYGEIERDL
+882 DALYTGYGEIERDL

-906 EGKMSGLEGEAREA
+906 EGKMGGLEGEAREA

-930 TGELDIEIR
+930 TGEFDIEIR
-939 ELAFQVDALKN
+939 ELAFQIDALKN

-960 DELAPGFAPLEE
+960 DELAQGFVPIEE
-972 ARIGEFREDLEKKK
+972 TRIGELREDLEKKK

-993 EVNLLAITEHE
+993 EVNLLAISEHE
-1004 ELQTRHDFLTGQIND
+1004 ELQTRHDFLSGQISD

-1037 SRKRF
+1037 SRNRF
-1042 SETFEAVNACF
+1042 SETFEAVNTCF

-1066 SLLLTDSEDLLETG
+1066 TLLLTDGEDLLETG

-1173 MEKKGISMLVS
+1173 MEKKGISTLVS

>member
-78 AEVTLVMESGGYA
+78 AEVTLVMESGGYP

-109 RDEEGEYSINKV
+109 RDEEGEYFINKV

-204 QLNSVSRQ
+204 QLNAVSRQ

-232 LATQAFTEMLGK
+232 LAAQAFTEMLGK

-256 AATDDVRSQLAL
+256 AATDDARSQLAV

-277 AEIAENDQSVKQ
+277 AEIAENDQGVKQ

-305 QGIEHARTRL
+305 QGIEHARSRL
-315 DDLAVLKERGAIEL
+315 DDLAVQKERGAIEL
-329 ESLRAR
+329 DSLRAR

-344 QLETQSTESDGRI
+344 QLEAQSTESDGRI
-357 AAGRDAVSLRQAD
+357 AAGRDEVALRQAD
-370 VDELRKS
+370 VEELRKS
-377 EQGFREGLEKEKT
+377 EQGLRDGLEQEKT
-390 AYFNALTEQSR
+390 AYFSALTEQSR
-401 LQNALAAYR
+401 LQNALAATR
-410 KTLEDLKRRTER
+410 KSLEDLQRRSER
-422 EVKELEE
+422 EVRELEE
-429 HEGRLTLAEGNLSG
+429 HEGRLTLAQENLAG
-443 TRAGLEGG
+443 TRTGLEGG
-451 QERLEGL
+451 RERLESL
-458 RKQAAEL
+458 RKETAEL

-476 EEADERVFRLKEEL
+476 EETDERVFRLKEEL

-616 EEFRNIAEYLLGD
+616 EEFRSIAEYLLGD

-668 GSRASTEQSSLL
+668 GSRVSTEESSLL

-693 SRLEGR
+693 SRLEDR
-699 LREESQGR
+699 LREETQSR

-716 MEEDWEA
+716 MEENWEA

-738 KKDVERYENELKW
+738 KKDVERFENELKW

-788 VRCLEINSRL
+788 VRCLEINRRL

-831 KRNADIKA
+831 KRNADLKA

-845 SLRTLELEV
+845 SLRTLEVEA
-854 ETRLQNFGEADR
+854 ETRLQNLGEADR

-882 DALYSGYGEIERDL
+882 DALYTGYGEIERDL

-906 EGKMSGLEGEAREA
+906 EGKMGGLEGEAREA

-930 TGELDIEIR
+930 TGEFDIEIR
-939 ELAFQVDALKN
+939 ELAFQIDALKN

-960 DELAPGFAPLEE
+960 DELVRGFAPIEE
-972 ARIGEFREDLEKKK
+972 TRIGELREDLEKKK

-993 EVNLLAITEHE
+993 EVNLLAISEHE
-1004 ELQTRHDFLTGQIND
+1004 ELQTRHDFLSGQICD

-1037 SRKRF
+1037 SRNRF

-1066 SLLLTDSEDLLETG
+1066 TLLLTDGEDLLETG

-1173 MEKKGISMLVS
+1173 MEKKGISTLVS

>member
-21 DFSSGISGIV
+21 DFSTGISGIV

-36 GKSNIVDAIRWVMG
+36 GKSNIIDAVRWVMG

-70 EEAQPVSL
+70 EEAQPVSM
-78 AEVTLVMESGGYA
+78 AEVTLVMEADEYS
-91 FPAPYADCS
+91 FPAPYGDCS

-197 IMREVKS
+197 ILREVKS
-204 QLNSVSRQ
+204 QLNAVSRQ
-212 AKRAERYKQL
+212 AKRAERYKLL
-222 KKDLREIELA
+222 KKDLREIELT
-232 LATQAFTEMLGK
+232 LAMHAFSDMHAK
-244 KSDLQRRYDDAS
+244 KTGLQLRFDESS
-256 AATDDVRSQLAL
+256 AATQDVRSGLSG
-268 LEARIEEFR
+268 LEARLEEFR
-277 AEIAENDQSVKQ
+277 AEIAENDQNVKK
-289 LQEKLY
+289 LQESLY
-295 TAKNEISIQE
+295 AAKNEISIQE
-305 QGIEHARTRL
+305 QGIEHARARL
-315 DDLAVLKERGAIEL
+315 DDLASLEERSTIEL
-329 ESLRAR
+329 ESLRTR
-335 RGEMERELE
+335 KGEAERELGTLRE
-344 QLETQSTESDGRI
+344 QSSESDSRI
-357 AAGRDAVSLRQAD
+357 LAGREALALRQSI
-370 VDELRKS
+370 VDELKKS
-377 EQGFREGLEKEKT
+377 EQTLRDDLEKDKT
-390 AYFNALTEQSR
+390 AHFNVLTEQSR
-401 LQNALAAYR
+401 LQNAQDACQ
-410 KTLEDLKRRTER
+410 KSLEDLKRRTER
-422 EVKELEE
+422 EEKELEE
-429 HEGRLTLAEGNLSG
+429 HQNRLKLTQETLSA
-443 TRAGLEGG
+443 TRGSLESG
-451 QERLEGL
+451 QEHLDGL

-465 QQLIQRSRTEL
+465 QQLIQRSRNGL
-476 EEADERVFRLKEEL
+476 EEADEKVFRLKEEM

-514 RSIIRAGAEAGLSLD
+514 RSIIRARDEAGLALD
-529 SVHGLVADHIEVP
+529 SIYGLVADHIEVP
-542 REYEVAVEA
+542 REHEIAVEA

-569 RAIDYLKTRTAGRS
+569 RAIDYLKTRAAGRS

-588 RVRASALDVE
+588 RVR
-598 SNETLRGTTRLL
+598 SNSVDMAEKEYLQGTTRLL

-616 EEFRNIAEYLLGD
+616 EEYRNVAEYLLGD
-629 TLLVSDLQS
+629 TLLVSDLHS
-638 GIALWERNGFR
+638 GMALWQRNGFR

-668 GSRASTEQSSLL
+668 GSRSVTEESSLL
-680 SRKREIAELEKDA
+680 RRKREIADLEKDA
-693 SRLEGR
+693 GRLEGQIR
-699 LREESQGR
+699 DESQSR
-707 SALADRIAS
+707 SALADRIVA
-716 MEEDWEA
+716 MEGDWEA
-723 GRDAVREA
+723 GRDAIRVT
-731 ELELQGR
+731 ELELQGK

-751 IQQRVGVIR
+751 LEQRVGVIH
-760 FNRETLLAEEQEAAA
+760 FNRETLLAEQQDTAG
-775 KLAATEREIETAD
+775 KIAATEHEIETAG
-788 VRCLEINSRL
+788 VRCAEISGRL
-798 EETQQRWQAAKADL
+798 SGIQERWQALKADL
-812 EGKDALLTEARVA
+812 ESKEALFTEERVA
-825 LVALEE
+825 LAALEE
-831 KRNADIKA
+831 KHNADRKT
-839 LERLRE
+839 LERLQE
-845 SLRTLELEV
+845 SIRNLETETETKLRDL
-854 ETRLQNFGEADR
+854 GEADR
-866 NREELTAKIEQ
+866 SREELTAKIEQ
-877 DRLSL
+877 DLETVET
-882 DALYSGYGEIERDL
+882 LYGSYREIEKEL
-896 AAAREGQTWR
+896 IAAREGQTWR

-920 RRKIEQMLRE
+920 RKQIEQMLRE

-939 ELAFQVDALKN
+939 EIGFQMDALRS
-950 GMQEKYQAAL
+950 GMQEKYQADL
-960 DELAPGFAPLEE
+960 DVLAQGFEMLEE
-972 ARIGEFREDLEKKK
+972 ARVAELREELEKKK
-986 KAVEDFG
+986 KTVEEFG
-993 EVNLLAITEHE
+993 EVNLLAISEHE
-1004 ELQTRHDFLTGQIND
+1004 ELQTRHEFLTGQIND
-1019 LNASLD
+1019 LNTSLD

-1037 SRKRF
+1037 SKKRF
-1042 SETFEAVNACF
+1042 SETFDAVNTCF

-1066 SLLLTDSEDLLETG
+1066 TLLLTDSEDLLEAG
-1080 VDIEIQLPGKRTQ
+1080 VEIEIQLPGKRTQ

-1098 SGGEKSLSAVA
+1098 SGGEKSLAAVA

-1158 NKRTMEVSD
+1158 NKKTMEVAD

-1173 MEKKGISMLVS
+1173 MEKKGISTLVS